1 MSELSSIRI
10 VLVETSH
17 PGNIGAAAR
26 AMKTMG
32 LTELVLVR
40 PKDYPCVEATAR
52 AAGADDVLAA
62 ARVVDTLP
70 AAIADC
76 QLVFGATAR
85 LRSLRWP
92 VVTAREAAAMAI
104 DELENCKI
112 AVVFGRERTGLS
124 NDELALCQQLLNIP
138 VNPDFSSL
146 NLSAAV
152 QVVCYELR
160 LAALGD
166 RPRQLDQPEEEYAPA
181 GMIDSFHEQL
191 ERELVEIG
199 FLDPD
204 NPRQLPLKLRRLF
217 IKARPTINEIKIL
230 RGILKGLS
238 RKREGPG
245 ATSRGATE

>member
-32 LTELVLVR
+32 LSELVLVR
-40 PKDYPCVEATAR
+40 PRDYPCVEATAR

-62 ARVVDTLP
+62 ARVVDDLP
-70 AAIADC
+70 AALDDC
-76 QLVFGATAR
+76 QLAFGATAR

-92 VVTAREAAAMAI
+92 VVTAREAAAIAI
-104 DELENCKI
+104 DELDRSKI
-112 AVVFGRERTGLS
+112 AIVFGRERTGLS

-166 RPRQLDQPEEEYAPA
+166 QPRQTTQPEEEYAPA
-181 GMIDSFHEQL
+181 GMIDSFHAQL
-191 ERELVEIG
+191 EKDLVEIG

-238 RKREGPG
+238 RKRNDSEAG
-245 ATSRGATE
+245 AE

>member
-1 MSELSSIRI
+1 MSEPSDIRI

-32 LTELVLVR
+32 LTELVLVN

-52 AAGADDVLAA
+52 AAGADDVLAN
-62 ARVVDTLP
+62 ARVVDSLA
-70 AAIADC
+70 AAIEDC
-76 QLVFGATAR
+76 QLTFGATAR

-92 VVTAREAAAMAI
+92 VVTVREAAGMAI
-104 DELENCKI
+104 AERQRSKVAI
-112 AVVFGRERTGLS
+112 VFGRERTGLS
-124 NDELALCQQLLNIP
+124 NDELALCQKLLNIP
-138 VNPDFSSL
+138 VNPAFSSL
-146 NLSAAV
+146 NLAAAV

-160 LAALGD
+160 IAALGD
-166 RPRQLDQPEEEYAPA
+166 VVHEPERPEEEYAPA
-181 GMIDSFHEQL
+181 GMIDSFHAQL
-191 ERELVEIG
+191 EQDLVDIG

-217 IKARPTINEIKIL
+217 VKARPTINEIKIM

-238 RKREGPG
+238 KARNAPD
-245 ATSRGATE
+245 A

>member
-1 MSELSSIRI
+1 MADLSDIRI

-32 LTELVLVR
+32 LRELVLVE

-52 AAGADDVLAA
+52 AAGADDVLAG
-62 ARVVDTLP
+62 ARVVDTL
-70 AAIADC
+70 AEAIDDC

-104 DELENCKI
+104 DELGRSKI

-124 NDELALCQQLLNIP
+124 NDELALCQKLLNIP
-138 VNPDFSSL
+138 VDPGFSSL
-146 NLSAAV
+146 NISAAV

-160 LAALGD
+160 IAALGD
-166 RPRQLDQPEEEYAPA
+166 KPARSEQPDEEYAPA
-181 GMIDSFHEQL
+181 GMIDSFHQQL
-191 ERELVEIG
+191 EKDLVEIG

-217 IKARPTINEIKIL
+217 AKARPTINEIKIL

-238 RKREGPG
+238 RKRN
-245 ATSRGATE
+245 ATDA